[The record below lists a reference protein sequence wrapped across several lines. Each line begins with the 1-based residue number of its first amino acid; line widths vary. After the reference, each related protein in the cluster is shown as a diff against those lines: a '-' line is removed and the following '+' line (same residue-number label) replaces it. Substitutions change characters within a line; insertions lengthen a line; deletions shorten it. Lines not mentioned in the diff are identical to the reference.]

1 MMVGDLKK
9 YSRYLKPWWIEP
21 ALPVILALLIFMAL
35 TYILLAGT
43 KRDQLSS
50 AVEASFIK
58 MAVSHMGP
66 EVDVG
71 NLAVV
76 SGLNSDLEKFENS
89 DEGFLSDFSINAYAN
104 ILERVLAAGAHSVYF
119 SWIPSAHP
127 PTLEHLNPL
136 IEVRNKYPDQKVYF
150 GYPVEELPYLE
161 PILLKKLDFLEADDC
176 GWRVQV
182 ICSYNKGWGKWIIQ
196 HIANEFSTEEF
207 YNEKNYFI
215 SENLPHFRPNYIM
228 NLPGSGQIATWSFS
242 DLISASPSFRGET
255 VFVGPDIVFRDLQS
269 SNKELV
275 RRTFT
280 AADDTDGDV
289 SVSGTP
295 FHVMWSQI
303 AAMFISKSYVAVAPL
318 YLSRFLAALFSL
330 LILLLL
336 WKVGAVVALGTF
348 LLIAFGLPF
357 MNKVGV
363 SYFNV
368 YVPLFEIIYSGLLVF
383 LFTSMGYLAFQTY
396 RKWRLDQLASAHT
409 ETANLRRN
417 FIAIVSHNL
426 NTPIAQMQGLVD
438 ILVSTCSEGEFKEGL
453 KKVAGYVSLMQLFV
467 RSVLLQSS
475 IESGVLNEAPLT
487 TRKFLEEF
495 EQSLAKTIRKVGVQ
509 FELAISSELE
519 DDLDIPIPIDS
530 RVLSHFIANTL
541 VLHFLRFKDHP
552 AIMTLGYNSE
562 NDLFSLDLTSNEMD
576 SSSVKKVLTEEFN
589 EADRLVGP
597 VFYKLV
603 NGYIQFKKMELAMI
617 PGGVSLKYTPTKS

>member
-182 ICSYNKGWGKWIIQ
+182 ICSYNKGWGSGSSNILPM
-196 HIANEFSTEEF
+196 NFPL
-207 YNEKNYFI
+207 KNFTMRKTILYQKIYRIF
-215 SENLPHFRPNYIM
+215 
-228 NLPGSGQIATWSFS
+228 GQI
-242 DLISASPSFRGET
+242 I
-255 VFVGPDIVFRDLQS
+255 
-269 SNKELV
+269 
-275 RRTFT
+275 
-280 AADDTDGDV
+280 
-289 SVSGTP
+289 
-295 FHVMWSQI
+295 
-303 AAMFISKSYVAVAPL
+303 
-318 YLSRFLAALFSL
+318 
-330 LILLLL
+330 
-336 WKVGAVVALGTF
+336 
-348 LLIAFGLPF
+348 
-357 MNKVGV
+357 
-363 SYFNV
+363 
-368 YVPLFEIIYSGLLVF
+368 
-383 LFTSMGYLAFQTY
+383 
-396 RKWRLDQLASAHT
+396 
-409 ETANLRRN
+409 
-417 FIAIVSHNL
+417 
-426 NTPIAQMQGLVD
+426 
-438 ILVSTCSEGEFKEGL
+438 
-453 KKVAGYVSLMQLFV
+453 
-467 RSVLLQSS
+467 
-475 IESGVLNEAPLT
+475 
-487 TRKFLEEF
+487 
-495 EQSLAKTIRKVGVQ
+495 
-509 FELAISSELE
+509 
-519 DDLDIPIPIDS
+519 
-530 RVLSHFIANTL
+530 
-541 VLHFLRFKDHP
+541 
-552 AIMTLGYNSE
+552 
-562 NDLFSLDLTSNEMD
+562 
-576 SSSVKKVLTEEFN
+576 
-589 EADRLVGP
+589 
-597 VFYKLV
+597 
-603 NGYIQFKKMELAMI
+603 
-617 PGGVSLKYTPTKS
+617 